1 MAVGVGEGLLAFLSG
16 VQEGGEK
23 IDEKLALQMKA
34 IKDSNP
40 DENLKSKYTAEFAKF
55 EKNGELIR
63 SIESAGGL
71 GTLKGLQLAGGYDSL
86 DEFKKALDL
95 DPTLISSIKMPVKGE
110 EPVYTPSTYGVT
122 NRTED
127 GKSRSTVSKAFNSLF
142 RPKVF
147 EENEAYS
154 DANPATEGTT
164 TTYRRGKGTDITS
177 AQEKNARKSLQNL
190 RNKNK
195 PQTITKQIQTEE
207 GGWEEVTFTRNE
219 NGTTGNEAKTLG
231 GKYSLYAGYSVTNTK
246 PWQDPTKQK
255 DGTTLDY
262 TMMFAVDSDGNFVAP
277 DELTRSDMEQV
288 PVTVKAVKTGDPKD
302 TIEIQGGTLEGYKY
316 LERTVVED
324 TGDSSTGTA
333 DMQNSDFEVE
343 QFIAM
348 YKASPERKRLMDKK
362 LVAMGLPPGEM
373 TEMAARELLTNFKSF
388 EQNVNSGNYMDVQSM
403 WLGVG
408 DTSSRDEA
416 FDIVQPTQV
425 ADYTLNYLP
434 SQEYYNDLKEPEA
447 YDVFINSQSQY
458 FANKHKIPVATAVNV
473 IEKIAKTGIENES
486 GSFMNFVKDWT
497 SIGNVL
503 TFDSNRKVLGDKTI
517 ANLIAEMEKFK
528 TAPELAN
535 EPWEKIADYVVGQIT
550 KAR

>member
-343 QFIAM
+343 QFISM